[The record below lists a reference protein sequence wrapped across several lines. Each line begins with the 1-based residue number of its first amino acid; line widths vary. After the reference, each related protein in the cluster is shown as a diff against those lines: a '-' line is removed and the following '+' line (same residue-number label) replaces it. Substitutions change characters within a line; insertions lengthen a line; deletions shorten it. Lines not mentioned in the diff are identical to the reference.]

1 MKVGEP
7 VDYLYEPRG
16 PGPIYD
22 HPMDEILGEI
32 QARKTRTRTNI
43 KLPHVFLCLAI
54 IIVCLALL

>member
-7 VDYLYEPRG
+7 VDYLHEPHD

-32 QARKTRTRTNI
+32 QARKVRARANI

-54 IIVCLALL
+54 ITLYLGAL